1 MPLPILNM
9 EGFPSSL
16 QGIIL
21 KILEYAAT
29 VVNCI
34 PEKELFALCFLLK
47 QLITFEL
54 KHTILSFFFVKL
66 LSFDQ

>member
-29 VVNCI
+29 VVNYI

-54 KHTILSFFFVKL
+54 KHTILSFFL
-66 LSFDQ
+66 